1 MCSSDL
7 SGCSVI
13 MDQTTINLALSAI
26 LGVIGWFARQLWEA
40 VQKLKDDIHRIEAD
54 LPKSYVLKDDM
65 DKRMEHIEIMF
76 QRIYDKIDR
85 IEVKLESKV
94 DK

>member
-1 MCSSDL
+1 
-7 SGCSVI
+7 

-26 LGVIGWFARQLWEA
+26 LGVVGWFARQLFEA
-40 VQKLKDDIHRIEAD
+40 VKQLKDDLHRIEAD

-65 DKRMEHIEIMF
+65 DKRMDHIENMF
-76 QRIYDKIDR
+76 QRIYDKLDG
-85 IEVKLESKV
+85 KA